1 MGTFTLGSVYP
12 VDNTSRPTLIV
23 QYPAEGEEKL
33 EKEVA
38 EKGVV
43 IDLTI

>member
-12 VDNTSRPTLIV
+12 VDNTSRPTLTV
-23 QYPAEGEEKL
+23 QYPAESEEKL

-38 EKGVV
+38 EKGVM
-43 IDLTI
+43 IDLSI

>member
-12 VDNTSRPTLIV
+12 VDNTSRPTLTV
-23 QYPAEGEEKL
+23 RYPAEGEEKL

-38 EKGVV
+38 EKGVM
-43 IDLTI
+43 IDLAI